1 MIRNHQFIVF
11 GADHYNPLTVIRTLG
26 VKGIYPVFIGIK
38 IKAGW
43 LPKANMFAKIT
54 M

>member
-38 IKAGW
+38 NKE
-43 LPKANMFAKIT
+43 KKVNE
-54 M
+54 